1 MGKSPP
7 KKAVVKQP
15 ENLPAL
21 RKGLAQALKVSKV
34 QLDAIL
40 RAERERKQKAR
51 TAKAGGA
58 A

>member
-1 MGKSPP
+1 M
-7 KKAVVKQP
+7 KKTTIRKEP

-51 TAKAGGA
+51 TAKA
-58 A
+58 